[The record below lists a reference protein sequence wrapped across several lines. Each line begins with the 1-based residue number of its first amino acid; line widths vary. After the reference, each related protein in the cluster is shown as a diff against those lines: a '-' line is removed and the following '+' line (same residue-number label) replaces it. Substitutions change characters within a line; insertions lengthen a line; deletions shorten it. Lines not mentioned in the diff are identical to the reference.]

1 MRDKMNTY
9 SGLQFNP
16 MEIEEKDIL
25 IEDIG
30 HALSLICRGGGHLK
44 YFYSVGQH
52 SINCAKEAEAR
63 GWTKRVIL
71 ACLLHD
77 ASEAYISDIIRP
89 VKRYLTNY
97 LEIEER
103 IMDMIFRKFGLGD
116 LSEEEKAQVKQI
128 DDQMLESELSE
139 LIAGGERI
147 EAPRLHA
154 APDLGLRNFTD
165 VENEFIAMTNEYIG
179 EHNLKY

>member
-103 IMDMIFRKFGLGD
+103 IMDTIFRKFGLGD